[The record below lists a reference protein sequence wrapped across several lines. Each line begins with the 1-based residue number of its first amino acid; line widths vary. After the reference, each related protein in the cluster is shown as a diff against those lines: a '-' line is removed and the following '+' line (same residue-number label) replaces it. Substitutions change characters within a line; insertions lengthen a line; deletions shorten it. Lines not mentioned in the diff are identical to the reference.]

1 MSQKR
6 IFKIPVTWEV
16 CGFVE
21 VESESMEGAIKE
33 FDEKIINECDLPQE
47 AEYVDGSFHRSCDD
61 LPIGDAAEIYEP
73 YQ

>member
-1 MSQKR
+1 MSQNK
-6 IFKIPVTWEV
+6 IHKIPVTWEV

-21 VESESMEGAIKE
+21 VEAESMEKAIQK
-33 FDEKIINECDLPQE
+33 FDQEIADTCDLPQE

-61 LPIGDAAEIYEP
+61 LPMGDAAEIYES